1 MKVTVKVGEVALVVS
16 GLPLTRREIRRL
28 LMDCAGIAAAMSE
41 SPAVES
47 PANPVG
53 FSAHVER
60 AGPLEAESFF
70 TDDEPE

>member
-28 LMDCAGIAAAMSE
+28 LMDCAGIAAAMAPE
-41 SPAVES
+41 DT

-60 AGPLEAESFF
+60 AGEPVEESIF
-70 TDDEPE
+70 TDDELE